1 MPHFDELHT
10 IEQMTIDTLQQN
22 GWMYIKAA
30 DLPRT
35 YDSVL
40 VEPMLR
46 DALVRLNPCIA
57 EEPSRADQVI
67 YRLRS
72 LILSAR
78 PGNLI
83 AQNEIFKQFI
93 FERNTFPFGKNGKA
107 VPVRFFAMEPDEL
120 QENTYVVTDQW
131 IYPAKDG
138 GAKFDLVLLVNGIPL
153 VIGEFKTPVRAAITW
168 LDGAKDMD
176 DYEHARPAMFVTNVF
191 VFATEGK
198 CYRYGSIGLPINL
211 WNPWH
216 TPNHKKEGTL
226 QDVRASMR
234 SMLTPAKLLD
244 IFHFF
249 TLFATNKRHEKIK
262 LICRYQQYEAANAI
276 VARVRAGHPKQG
288 LIWHF
293 QGSGKSLLMVF
304 AALKLRMME
313 DLQNPTVVIIDD
325 RLDLETQITA
335 TFQTTDIPN
344 LASLSTKEDVERFF
358 EQDTRKIAITTIFR
372 FGDVDHVL
380 NERSNIILMV
390 DEAHRTQEG
399 DLGARMRLA
408 LPNAFFFGLTG
419 TPINKLDHNT
429 FKTFGSTEDPSGYMS
444 KYSFADSIRDHATL
458 PLRFEPVPVELHID
472 KEKLESE
479 FDALTE
485 GLTDDQRA
493 ELSRRVN
500 MKAIMYNRE
509 RIRKVCEHIVRHFQ
523 TKVAPN
529 GYKGQIVVYDRECCL
544 MYKEELDRLLPPE
557 ASTIVMDTNNDK
569 AGRYK
574 KYARSRDEEGKL
586 LDTFREKT
594 SPLKLVIVTSK
605 LLTGFDAPILQCMY
619 LDKPMKDHTLLQA
632 ICRVNRVYDE
642 GKALGLVVDYI
653 GIFDDAAKALSFDD
667 ASMKK
672 VIENIEG
679 IKQQL
684 PILLAKCL
692 SYFNGVD
699 RTKEGWEGL
708 IEAQEK
714 LPDNETKDKFAADY
728 GVLNKAWNILSPDP
742 VLAPYR
748 DDYLWLSRV
757 YESVKPMDQSG
768 ALIWASLGPKTMQLI
783 DENIEVGD
791 ADETIEAITMDP
803 EMIERFIAQPNSEKA
818 AKKIEIQLIAI
829 LRKKHSKKYQ
839 EIGEKLERLREQHEQ
854 RLINSVEFLRQLL
867 ELAREAARAEQEVVP
882 KEEQDKGKAA
892 LTELFNGIRT
902 EHTPVM
908 VERIVN
914 DIDGIVKLV
923 RFDGWQNTATGQK
936 EVQRALR
943 KIVWQKYSI
952 KDQDVFEKAYR
963 YIEEYY

>member
-1 MPHFDELHT
+1 
-10 IEQMTIDTLQQN
+10 
-22 GWMYIKAA
+22 
-30 DLPRT
+30 
-35 YDSVL
+35 
-40 VEPMLR
+40 
-46 DALVRLNPCIA
+46 
-57 EEPSRADQVI
+57 
-67 YRLRS
+67 
-72 LILSAR
+72 
-78 PGNLI
+78 
-83 AQNEIFKQFI
+83 
-93 FERNTFPFGKNGKA
+93 
-107 VPVRFFAMEPDEL
+107 
-120 QENTYVVTDQW
+120 
-131 IYPAKDG
+131 
-138 GAKFDLVLLVNGIPL
+138 
-153 VIGEFKTPVRAAITW
+153 
-168 LDGAKDMD
+168 
-176 DYEHARPAMFVTNVF
+176 
-191 VFATEGK
+191 
-198 CYRYGSIGLPINL
+198 
-211 WNPWH
+211 
-216 TPNHKKEGTL
+216 
-226 QDVRASMR
+226 
-234 SMLTPAKLLD
+234 
-244 IFHFF
+244 
-249 TLFATNKRHEKIK
+249 
-262 LICRYQQYEAANAI
+262 
-276 VARVRAGHPKQG
+276 
-288 LIWHF
+288 
-293 QGSGKSLLMVF
+293 
-304 AALKLRMME
+304 MME

-380 NERSNIILMV
+380 NEHSNIILMV

-472 KEKLESE
+472 KEKLETE

-742 VLAPYR
+742 VPAPYR

-908 VERIVN
+908 VERIVS

>member
-1 MPHFDELHT
+1 MET
-10 IEQMTIDTLQQN
+10 IKLSPLRKGIVGVQFLFVAFGAT
-22 GWMYIKAA
+22 
-30 DLPRT
+30 
-35 YDSVL
+35 VL
-40 VEPMLR
+40 VP
-46 DALVRLNPCIA
+46 
-57 EEPSRADQVI
+57 
-67 YRLRS
+67 
-72 LILSAR
+72 
-78 PGNLI
+78 
-83 AQNEIFKQFI
+83 
-93 FERNTFPFGKNGKA
+93 
-107 VPVRFFAMEPDEL
+107 
-120 QENTYVVTDQW
+120 
-131 IYPAKDG
+131 
-138 GAKFDLVLLVNGIPL
+138 LLVGLDPATALFSAGI
-153 VIGEFKTPVRAAITW
+153 
-168 LDGAKDMD
+168 
-176 DYEHARPAMFVTNVF
+176 
-191 VFATEGK
+191 
-198 CYRYGSIGLPINL
+198 
-211 WNPWH
+211 
-216 TPNHKKEGTL
+216 GTF
-226 QDVRASMR
+226 
-234 SMLTPAKLLD
+234 
-244 IFHFF
+244 IFHFVTKGKVPIF
-249 TLFATNKRHEKIK
+249 LGSSFAFIAPIIEASKLWGMPGTLAGIAGVALVYFIMSVLIKWQGQKLLNRLFPPVVIGPVIILIGLTLSGSAVNMAKTNWPLAGISLLTAILV
-262 LICRYQQYEAANAI
+262 LILGR
-276 VARVRAGHPKQG
+276 G
-288 LIWHF
+288 LIRLVPVVC
-293 QGSGKSLLMVF
+293 GIVTGYI

-380 NERSNIILMV
+380 NERSNIIVLV

-472 KEKLESE
+472 KEKLETE

-574 KYARSRDEEGKL
+574 KYARSRADEEKL

-679 IKQQL
+679 IKEQL

-728 GVLNKAWNILSPDP
+728 GVLNKVWNILSPD
-742 VLAPYR
+742 
-748 DDYLWLSRV
+748 
-757 YESVKPMDQSG
+757 KPMDQSG

-803 EMIERFIAQPNSEKA
+803 DMIERFIAQPNPEKA

-892 LTELFNGIRT
+892 LTELFNGIKT

-908 VERIVN
+908 VERIVG
-914 DIDGIVKLV
+914 DIDNIVRLV

-952 KDQDVFEKAYR
+952 KDPDIFEKAYK
-963 YIEEYY
+963 YIEEYC

>member
-1 MPHFDELHT
+1 
-10 IEQMTIDTLQQN
+10 
-22 GWMYIKAA
+22 
-30 DLPRT
+30 
-35 YDSVL
+35 
-40 VEPMLR
+40 
-46 DALVRLNPCIA
+46 
-57 EEPSRADQVI
+57 
-67 YRLRS
+67 
-72 LILSAR
+72 
-78 PGNLI
+78 
-83 AQNEIFKQFI
+83 
-93 FERNTFPFGKNGKA
+93 
-107 VPVRFFAMEPDEL
+107 
-120 QENTYVVTDQW
+120 
-131 IYPAKDG
+131 
-138 GAKFDLVLLVNGIPL
+138 
-153 VIGEFKTPVRAAITW
+153 
-168 LDGAKDMD
+168 
-176 DYEHARPAMFVTNVF
+176 
-191 VFATEGK
+191 
-198 CYRYGSIGLPINL
+198 
-211 WNPWH
+211 
-216 TPNHKKEGTL
+216 
-226 QDVRASMR
+226 
-234 SMLTPAKLLD
+234 
-244 IFHFF
+244 
-249 TLFATNKRHEKIK
+249 
-262 LICRYQQYEAANAI
+262 
-276 VARVRAGHPKQG
+276 
-288 LIWHF
+288 
-293 QGSGKSLLMVF
+293 
-304 AALKLRMME
+304 MME

-380 NERSNIILMV
+380 NEHSNIILMV

-472 KEKLESE
+472 KEKLETE

-908 VERIVN
+908 VERIVS

>member
-1 MPHFDELHT
+1 
-10 IEQMTIDTLQQN
+10 
-22 GWMYIKAA
+22 
-30 DLPRT
+30 
-35 YDSVL
+35 
-40 VEPMLR
+40 
-46 DALVRLNPCIA
+46 
-57 EEPSRADQVI
+57 
-67 YRLRS
+67 
-72 LILSAR
+72 
-78 PGNLI
+78 
-83 AQNEIFKQFI
+83 
-93 FERNTFPFGKNGKA
+93 
-107 VPVRFFAMEPDEL
+107 
-120 QENTYVVTDQW
+120 
-131 IYPAKDG
+131 
-138 GAKFDLVLLVNGIPL
+138 
-153 VIGEFKTPVRAAITW
+153 
-168 LDGAKDMD
+168 
-176 DYEHARPAMFVTNVF
+176 
-191 VFATEGK
+191 
-198 CYRYGSIGLPINL
+198 
-211 WNPWH
+211 
-216 TPNHKKEGTL
+216 
-226 QDVRASMR
+226 
-234 SMLTPAKLLD
+234 
-244 IFHFF
+244 
-249 TLFATNKRHEKIK
+249 
-262 LICRYQQYEAANAI
+262 
-276 VARVRAGHPKQG
+276 
-288 LIWHF
+288 
-293 QGSGKSLLMVF
+293 
-304 AALKLRMME
+304 MME

-472 KEKLESE
+472 KEKLETE

-908 VERIVN
+908 VERIVS

>member
-1 MPHFDELHT
+1 M
-10 IEQMTIDTLQQN
+10 
-22 GWMYIKAA
+22 ASRSSSA
-30 DLPRT
+30 SSR
-35 YDSVL
+35 
-40 VEPMLR
+40 R
-46 DALVRLNPCIA
+46 PCA
-57 EEPSRADQVI
+57 RPSRG
-67 YRLRS
+67 S
-72 LILSAR
+72 TAR
-78 PGNLI
+78 KI
-83 AQNEIFKQFI
+83 W
-93 FERNTFPFGKNGKA
+93 T
-107 VPVRFFAMEPDEL
+107 
-120 QENTYVVTDQW
+120 
-131 IYPAKDG
+131 
-138 GAKFDLVLLVNGIPL
+138 
-153 VIGEFKTPVRAAITW
+153 ITS
-168 LDGAKDMD
+168 
-176 DYEHARPAMFVTNVF
+176 T
-191 VFATEGK
+191 
-198 CYRYGSIGLPINL
+198 
-211 WNPWH
+211 
-216 TPNHKKEGTL
+216 
-226 QDVRASMR
+226 
-234 SMLTPAKLLD
+234 
-244 IFHFF
+244 
-249 TLFATNKRHEKIK
+249 
-262 LICRYQQYEAANAI
+262 
-276 VARVRAGHPKQG
+276 RVRAGHPKQG

-472 KEKLESE
+472 KEKLETE

-908 VERIVN
+908 VERIVS

>member
-1 MPHFDELHT
+1 M
-10 IEQMTIDTLQQN
+10 
-22 GWMYIKAA
+22 ASRSSSA
-30 DLPRT
+30 SSR
-35 YDSVL
+35 
-40 VEPMLR
+40 R
-46 DALVRLNPCIA
+46 PCA
-57 EEPSRADQVI
+57 RPSRG
-67 YRLRS
+67 S
-72 LILSAR
+72 TAR
-78 PGNLI
+78 KI
-83 AQNEIFKQFI
+83 W
-93 FERNTFPFGKNGKA
+93 T
-107 VPVRFFAMEPDEL
+107 
-120 QENTYVVTDQW
+120 
-131 IYPAKDG
+131 
-138 GAKFDLVLLVNGIPL
+138 
-153 VIGEFKTPVRAAITW
+153 ITS
-168 LDGAKDMD
+168 
-176 DYEHARPAMFVTNVF
+176 T
-191 VFATEGK
+191 
-198 CYRYGSIGLPINL
+198 
-211 WNPWH
+211 
-216 TPNHKKEGTL
+216 
-226 QDVRASMR
+226 
-234 SMLTPAKLLD
+234 
-244 IFHFF
+244 
-249 TLFATNKRHEKIK
+249 
-262 LICRYQQYEAANAI
+262 
-276 VARVRAGHPKQG
+276 RVRAGHPKQG

-472 KEKLESE
+472 KEKLETE

-574 KYARSRDEEGKL
+574 KYARSRADEEKL